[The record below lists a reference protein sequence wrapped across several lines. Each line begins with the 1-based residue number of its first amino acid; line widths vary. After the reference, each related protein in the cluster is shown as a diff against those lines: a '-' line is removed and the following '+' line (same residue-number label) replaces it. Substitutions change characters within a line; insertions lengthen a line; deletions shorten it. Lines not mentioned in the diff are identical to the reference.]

1 MKRGA
6 AGLSPERA
14 ADLQDDDLEAS
25 IAARVNR
32 FLTAF

>member
-1 MKRGA
+1 MEMHSA
-6 AGLSPERA
+6 ARER
-14 ADLQDDDLEAS
+14 EKS